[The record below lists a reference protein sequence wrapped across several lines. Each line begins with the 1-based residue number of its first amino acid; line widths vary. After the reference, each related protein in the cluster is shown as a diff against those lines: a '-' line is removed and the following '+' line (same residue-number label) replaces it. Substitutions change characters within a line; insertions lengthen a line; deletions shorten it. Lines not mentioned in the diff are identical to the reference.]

1 MSRLKIFALSDKMTK
16 KCKSWVRSAKV
27 TLPQKGTQVQMVMGG
42 RTVGTELESEFE
54 LFIISKYGNI
64 QLRNKNSL
72 PAFGLDRSLQKHY
85 VFMTLK
91 LNFPMLCVLLF
102 TCWLCPLIIM
112 INCKQRVESW
122 EFFLNKANPE
132 PFKITFCSTLTNVSA
147 STGALTLDDTLGW
160 IFSAI
165 DHL

>member
-1 MSRLKIFALSDKMTK
+1 M
-16 KCKSWVRSAKV
+16 RSAKV

-85 VFMTLK
+85 VFMTFKNKIFQCCAFRCL
-91 LNFPMLCVLLF
+91 LVDCV
-102 TCWLCPLIIM
+102 P
-112 INCKQRVESW
+112 
-122 EFFLNKANPE
+122 
-132 PFKITFCSTLTNVSA
+132 
-147 STGALTLDDTLGW
+147 
-160 IFSAI
+160 
-165 DHL
+165 

>member
-1 MSRLKIFALSDKMTK
+1 MYKTAAFFDKDAPDW
-16 KCKSWVRSAKV
+16 CVRY
-27 TLPQKGTQVQMVMGG
+27 M
-42 RTVGTELESEFE
+42 
-54 LFIISKYGNI
+54 I
-64 QLRNKNSL
+64 QFKNKNSNYL
-72 PAFGLDRSLQKHY
+72 LFQSMGTYSYEIRIVYQPLAWIEVYKNIMSLWL
-85 VFMTLK
+85 LK

-132 PFKITFCSTLTNVSA
+132 PFKVTFCSTLTNVSA
-147 STGALTLDDTLGW
+147 STGALTLEETLGW